1 MKMYYSVTI
10 RYEDKTV
17 KVKIPIKELEGTHN
31 LPDFIN
37 KVRNYR
43 GHSIEQMHLF
53 TDFQTEDIQAF
64 ENGEKKITKDFLNA
78 FVLPYKLPKKIVS
91 LGYTPKQDI
100 ENALAHRLTELRA
113 KENYTQEVFAT
124 MIGVSRSTYAAY
136 EKGRN
141 EPDIHTLIK
150 IADIYRI
157 SLDYLV
163 GRY

>member
-1 MKMYYSVTI
+1 
-10 RYEDKTV
+10 
-17 KVKIPIKELEGTHN
+17 
-31 LPDFIN
+31 
-37 KVRNYR
+37 
-43 GHSIEQMHLF
+43 MHLL
-53 TDFQTEDIQAF
+53 TDFHTEDIQAF
-64 ENGEKKITKDFLNA
+64 ENGEKQITKAFLTA

-91 LGYTPKQDI
+91 LGHTPKQDI
-100 ENALAHRLTELRA
+100 ANALAHRLIELRT
-113 KENYTQEVFAT
+113 KEDFTQEVFAA

-150 IADIYRI
+150 IADIYGV